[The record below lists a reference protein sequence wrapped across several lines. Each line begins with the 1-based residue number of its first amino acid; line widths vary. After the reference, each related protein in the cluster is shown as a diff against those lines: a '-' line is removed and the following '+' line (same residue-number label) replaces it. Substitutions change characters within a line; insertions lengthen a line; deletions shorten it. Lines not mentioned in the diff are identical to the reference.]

1 MLQMSGK
8 MWTTPLPAEPL
19 RLENAFLEV
28 RGSPDRIKKAHSIC
42 FSFLFLP
49 CLAAVAPP
57 CPPPPPPQ
65 TRVPYLPSHLRLPI
79 ALLYLTP
86 GRPFTNSF
94 CQLHLFE
101 RLESY
106 QWEAWLRLPTA
117 GAGSSLPGP
126 CQALPLRRSPRQPWS
141 GATATISPAQ
151 LHTEK
156 LCHSGAWQLAQQLLY
171 GTHQHSQDAS
181 VPKTL
186 TPVTEF
192 PYTALGRNHEK
203 YQTKQNSF
211 YSHFDDY
218 A

>member
-1 MLQMSGK
+1 MEKCELPHCLQSPSDWRMLFWKSEGLQTGLRKHTASALAFYFCLA
-8 MWTTPLPAEPL
+8 WLQLHLPA
-19 RLENAFLEV
+19 R
-28 RGSPDRIKKAHSIC
+28 
-42 FSFLFLP
+42 
-49 CLAAVAPP
+49 
-57 CPPPPPPQ
+57 PPPPQ
-65 TRVPYLPSHLRLPI
+65 TRVPYLPSHLRLPM

-106 QWEAWLRLPTA
+106 QREAWLRLPTA

-156 LCHSGAWQLAQQLLY
+156 LCHSGA
-171 GTHQHSQDAS
+171 
-181 VPKTL
+181 
-186 TPVTEF
+186 
-192 PYTALGRNHEK
+192 
-203 YQTKQNSF
+203 
-211 YSHFDDY
+211 
-218 A
+218 